1 MKQRTTAGIFALLL
15 GGIGVHRFY
24 VGDNGLGIL
33 YLLFCWTLIP
43 SIAALIDGLIWLTQ
57 TDEQILTLNITKQ

>member
-24 VGDNGLGIL
+24 VGDIGLGVL
-33 YLLFCWTLIP
+33 YLLFFWTLIP
-43 SIAALIDGLIWLTQ
+43 SIAALIDGIIWLTQ
-57 TDEQILTLNITKQ
+57 TDKEFDAKYNKS

>member
-15 GGIGVHRFY
+15 GGFGIHRFY
-24 VGDNGLGIL
+24 VGDIVLGFL

-43 SIAALIDGLIWLTQ
+43 ALLAFIDGLIWLTQ
-57 TDEQILTLNITKQ
+57 TDEIFNLKYNKS